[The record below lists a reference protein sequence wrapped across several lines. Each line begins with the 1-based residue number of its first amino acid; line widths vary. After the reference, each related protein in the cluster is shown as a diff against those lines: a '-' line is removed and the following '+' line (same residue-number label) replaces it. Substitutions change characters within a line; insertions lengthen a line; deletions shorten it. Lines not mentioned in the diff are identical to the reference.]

1 MTGMTGA
8 STSDTSDTSD
18 TEKEEQDMTMK
29 DRYYVQV
36 WPYGVGCGDFTA
48 YAFDTEQEAEKK
60 LEEANTSRATF
71 EEMEDAYGKNFCI
84 LPDMTVCS
92 HREAV
97 EINQVSGE
105 RYICDRR

>member
-1 MTGMTGA
+1 MTGA
-8 STSDTSDTSD
+8 SNSDTSD

-71 EEMEDAYGKNFCI
+71 EEMEDAYGRNFCI
-84 LPDMTVCS
+84 LPDRTVCS

>member
-1 MTGMTGA
+1 
-8 STSDTSDTSD
+8 
-18 TEKEEQDMTMK
+18 MTMK
-29 DRYYVQV
+29 ERYYVQV
-36 WPYGVGCGDFTA
+36 WPYGVGCGDFAA

-84 LPDMTVCS
+84 LSDRTVCS

>member
-1 MTGMTGA
+1 MTGA

-71 EEMEDAYGKNFCI
+71 EEMEDAYGRNFCI
-84 LPDMTVCS
+84 LPDRTVCS

>member
-71 EEMEDAYGKNFCI
+71 EEMEDAYGRNFCI
-84 LPDMTVCS
+84 LPDRTVCS

>member
-8 STSDTSDTSD
+8 STSDTSD

-29 DRYYVQV
+29 ERYYVQV

-84 LPDMTVCS
+84 LPDRTVCS

-97 EINQVSGE
+97 EINQLSGE

>member
-1 MTGMTGA
+1 MTGA

-60 LEEANTSRATF
+60 LKEANTSRATF
-71 EEMEDAYGKNFCI
+71 EEMEDAYGKNFCL
-84 LPDMTVCS
+84 LPDRIVCS